1 MIQKAISGFYYCASG
16 GTVTACK
23 ARGVFRNE
31 NITPLVGDRGVFE
44 GEEDGSGFVTE
55 LLPRKN
61 EFTRPPI
68 ANLDR
73 LLIVTSV
80 VDPVPSPLVIDKL
93 ITVCEYKE
101 IEPILVI
108 TKTDLGDPAEL
119 EKTYRGAGF
128 HVAAL
133 SNLSG
138 DYSEVRALLR
148 DGISAFAGNTGVGKS
163 SLLNN
168 LCPELGLETGQTSRK
183 LGRGRHT
190 TRHVELYKLPGID
203 GWVADTPGFGSMDMA
218 RYELI
223 RKEQL
228 QYCFREFGPY
238 LGACRFTGCSH
249 TSEKGCAV
257 IEALNGGEIARSRF
271 ESYRALY
278 EDARQIKEWEQKDY
292 RKVSEEK

>member
-1 MIQKAISGFYYCASG
+1 M
-16 GTVTACK
+16 TACK

-31 NITPLVGDRGVFE
+31 DITPLVGDRAVFE
-44 GEEDGSGFVTE
+44 VEEDGSGFITE

-73 LLIVTSV
+73 LLIVTAV

-101 IEPILVI
+101 IEPVLVI
-108 TKTDLGDPAEL
+108 TKTDLGDPSGL
-119 EKTYRGAGF
+119 EKTYREAGF
-128 HVAAL
+128 QVISL
-133 SNLSG
+133 SNLGG
-138 DYSEVRALLR
+138 DYSEVRKLLR
-148 DGISAFAGNTGVGKS
+148 EGISAFVGNTGVGKS

-168 LCPELGLETGQTSRK
+168 LCPELELETGQTSKK

-190 TRHVELYKLPGID
+190 TRHVELYKLPGME

-223 RKEQL
+223 RKDQL
-228 QYCFREFGPY
+228 QYCFREFEPY
-238 LGACRFTGCSH
+238 LDHCQFTGCSH
-249 TSEKGCAV
+249 TTEKGCAV
-257 IEALNGGEIARSRF
+257 IAALNEGKIARTRF
-271 ESYRALY
+271 ESYSALY
-278 EDARQIKEWEQKDY
+278 EDARQIKDWEQKDY
-292 RKVSEEK
+292 RKVSEVK